1 MAFSTII
8 TVVIIGYAFLY
19 IGMIA
24 YDLFFKKDPADLIPK
39 QEDEDV
45 DISDEAGKF
54 QPVLIEREA
63 KPNGRIQGNAP
74 PVVQPEKES
83 GNDDKKGKE
92 NGDVITDDEEPSNR
106 KSLRDKGDKKKS
118 EDNNLSEEDK
128 SRLEYMERQK
138 QERLRLFGLDKGNA
152 QVDKLESDFVNVKS
166 EKEEADK
173 TESTIPKS
181 PQVSK
186 TSTDSSE
193 SLQADTPLPP
203 KRKRYESAKKEIPLP
218 DDLPKASTF
227 NPVVRIDDDGGQTKH
242 EGGHTVEQLETE
254 VKETFEDKIAL
265 ARKIA
270 ESGWQLYNESIPD
283 VAEEDILEPPTTDDG
298 SPPPKAS
305 AFNPRANDNN

>member
-1 MAFSTII
+1 MLTSLM
-8 TVVIIGYAFLY
+8 FLSP
-19 IGMIA
+19 G
-24 YDLFFKKDPADLIPK
+24 DGRN
-39 QEDEDV
+39 EGGR
-45 DISDEAGKF
+45 GKF
-54 QPVLIEREA
+54 QPILIERET
-63 KPNGRIQGNAP
+63 KPNGRMQGNSP

-83 GNDDKKGKE
+83 GNDGKKVKE

-106 KSLRDKGDKKKS
+106 KSLRDKGGKQKS
-118 EDNNLSEEDK
+118 EDDNLSEEDK
-128 SRLEYMERQK
+128 SCLEYMERQK

-152 QVDKLESDFVNVKS
+152 QVDKPKRDDVNGKS
-166 EKEEADK
+166 EKEEADR
-173 TESTIPKS
+173 TDSTVPKS

-193 SLQADTPLPP
+193 SQPTVSPMPP

-227 NPVVRIDDDGGQTKH
+227 DPVVRIDDDAGQTKH

-254 VKETFEDKIAL
+254 VRETFEDKIAL

-298 SPPPKAS
+298 SPQTKAS
-305 AFNPRANDNN
+305 AFNPRANDNEIP

>member
-8 TVVIIGYAFLY
+8 TVVIIGYVFLY

-54 QPVLIEREA
+54 QPVLIERET
-63 KPNGRIQGNAP
+63 KPNSRMQGNAP
-74 PVVQPEKES
+74 PVVLPENDT
-83 GNDDKKGKE
+83 GNDDKKFKE
-92 NGDVITDDEEPSNR
+92 NGGVITDDEEPSNR
-106 KSLRDKGDKKKS
+106 KSLRDKGGNQKS
-118 EDNNLSEEDK
+118 EDDNLSEEDK

-138 QERLRLFGLDKGNA
+138 QERLRLFGLDKGND
-152 QVDKLESDFVNVKS
+152 QVDKSESDVVNVKFM
-166 EKEEADK
+166 KEETDK
-173 TESTIPKS
+173 TDSTVPKT

-193 SLQADTPLPP
+193 PLPTDAPYPP

-227 NPVVRIDDDGGQTKH
+227 NPVVRIDEDACQTKH

-305 AFNPRANDNN
+305 AFNSRANDNN